1 MRYGI
6 LVAALATAAWATS
19 AGAAAPP
26 ERGAPPERP
35 GLYGVGH
42 TTVVITDTSRNPDG
56 SKPLTTPGRPLYL
69 HLWYPTTEHAN
80 GHINYSWN
88 DPVYNQNPA
97 GSVYPGLPDVPALT
111 FTGASS
117 YPAVAEGAP
126 LAHQTFPLLVSTH
139 GLEVAA
145 AKNMPDTLETLAS
158 HGYVV
163 ASVEHT
169 GNDDA
174 YYQAYFLE
182 NYVGLSLGPDPAI
195 ATPDVIYQRVL
206 DVSFVISAVL
216 GGTLDRATGLP
227 LSAHVDPASIGV
239 IGYSLGGE
247 TSLASVAGIGHDGLP
262 ADRRIKAAFMGG
274 GSNYGL
280 LLDAADYAN
289 VAVPLM
295 FYGNDTGIAWQNF
308 NAFTASPHKYL
319 VDVGGINHHT
329 GGYQSSWCQDF
340 HNSMVAVKPAV
351 FPAAFIDPSSLAPSD
366 IANFVFDATF
376 YFSYTGPR
384 ESGVYDYCEPTVF
397 SGVTDAQLTAIMYGD
412 PTIVA
417 DVAALRPVMPLKP
430 EVSIGATARIANQ
443 YAVAFFDSTLKR
455 DRSYEPLLDDS
466 RRGPFVDPLVNFVAD
481 CERVAAQPI
490 DLEPGDRIA
499 FRPAGAD
506 GYTVTVTS
514 GASLLAQGSTQ
525 LAVAG
530 DGSATLSYPGFSFP
544 VPGSAVPVSTLIV
557 AEDGVITTETSPDYT
572 GVDHNGSPWYMKGQL
587 LLGGEFT
594 IGALMKDLDST
605 AAAAGGGVFAW
616 YDSAN
621 SRVIVTYSAI
631 PATGTTALNTLQVVI
646 NASGEIDMIVGALAA
661 TGPAYAPA
669 ALGTIGIAN
678 GHARARDLRAAAPTR
693 FGELR
698 DRGPVF
704 IPSGGVGAIF
714 EQYSAA
720 IEPSCRAAR

>member
-1 MRYGI
+1 MHYRI
-6 LVAALATAAWATS
+6 LVAALATVTLATT
-19 AGAAAPP
+19 AGAAQPDL
-26 ERGAPPERP
+26 P
-35 GLYGVGH
+35 GPYGIGH

-56 SKPLTTPGRPLYL
+56 SQPLTTPGRPLYL
-69 HLWYPTTEHAN
+69 HLWYPTSVRSGTHVA
-80 GHINYSWN
+80 YTWN
-88 DPVYNQNPA
+88 DPVYNRNA
-97 GSVYPGLPDVPALT
+97 GGAVYPGLPDVPALT
-111 FTGASS
+111 FTGAAS
-117 YPAVAEGAP
+117 YHAVAEGAP
-126 LAHQTFPLLVSTH
+126 LARETFPLVISTH

-145 AKNMPDTLETLAS
+145 AKSLPDTLETLAS

-182 NYVGLSLGPDPAI
+182 NYVGLPLGPDPAI

-216 GGTLDRATGLP
+216 GGTVDQATGLP
-227 LSAHVDPASIGV
+227 LSAHVDPGSIGV

-247 TSLASVAGIGHDGLP
+247 TSLASVAGISRDGLA

-289 VAVPLM
+289 VRVPLL

-308 NAFTASPHKYL
+308 NAFTSSPHKYL

-329 GGYQSSWCQDF
+329 AGYQSSWCQDF
-340 HNSMVAVKPAV
+340 HNSMVAVNPAV
-351 FPAAFIDPSSLAPSD
+351 FPAAFVDPASLAPSD

-384 ESGVYDYCEPTVF
+384 ENGVYDYCEPSVF
-397 SGVTDAQLTAIMYGD
+397 SGVSAAQLTAIMYGD

-417 DVAALRPVMPLKP
+417 DVAALQPSMPLRP
-430 EVSIGATARIANQ
+430 EVSIAATTRIANQ
-443 YAVAFFDSTLKR
+443 YALAFFDSTLKHE
-455 DRSYEPLLDDS
+455 RSREPLLQEWPAGDAL
-466 RRGPFVDPLVNFVAD
+466 DPLVNFVAD
-481 CERVAAQPI
+481 CERVPAQPL
-490 DLEPGDRIA
+490 DLQPGDRIA
-499 FRPAGAD
+499 FTPAGAD
-506 GYTVTVTS
+506 GYSVSVTS
-514 GASLLAQGSTQ
+514 GASLLSQGGTK

-530 DGSATLSYPGFSFP
+530 DGSATLNYPGFSFP
-544 VPGSAVPVSTLIV
+544 VPGAPAPVATLIV
-557 AEDGVITTETSPDYT
+557 AEDGVITTATSPDYT

-594 IGALMKDLDST
+594 IGALMKDLDSS
-605 AAAAGGGVFAW
+605 AAGPGGGVFAW

-621 SRVIVTYSAI
+621 SRVIVTWSAV
-631 PATGTTALNTLQVVI
+631 PAAGTTAPNTLQVVI
-646 NASGEIDMIVGALAA
+646 NASGEIDLVVGELAA

-669 ALGTIGIAN
+669 AIGTIGIAN
-678 GHARARDLRAAAPTR
+678 GRARARDLRFAAPTR

-704 IPSGGVGAIF
+704 IPTGRVGAIF
-714 EQYSAA
+714 EQYTAA
-720 IEPSCRAAR
+720 IAGSCRAAR